1 MITID
6 MLKAFYIS
14 AQYGSFSEASRR
26 LGKAQSGISTMIA
39 NLEIDTGLK
48 LFDRSKKYPELTTE
62 GRILLNYA
70 KDILN
75 AMEDLERAVDHLNHT
90 QSERRVTLVLSDTY
104 YISPSYN
111 IIREFEEK
119 FPFVEL
125 ELLDAEGKD
134 IISLVRTG
142 RAQIG
147 LVASQHSYPVDIV
160 YNRLPNIVEMG
171 IFISKKH
178 PVLTSNKKIDRSM
191 LLKERQICLNTYVED
206 NNQPAGKVWLASDYI
221 LILEM
226 VEEGFGWAEL
236 PVSLLKDYN
245 SDLIQRLD
253 IPELTRVISTDIIRS
268 NNHSLGI
275 VSCWF
280 IERLLKEN
288 VLRS

>member
-14 AQYGSFSEASRR
+14 AKLGSFSEAARQ

-48 LFDRSKKYPELTTE
+48 LFDRSKKYPELTAE
-62 GRILLNYA
+62 GRILLTYA
-70 KDILN
+70 KNILDAVEN
-75 AMEDLERAVDHLNHT
+75 MDRAVTNLVETNI
-90 QSERRVTLVLSDTY
+90 EKRITLVLSDTY
-104 YISPSYN
+104 HISPSYN

-134 IISLVRTG
+134 IISLVQNG

-147 LVASQHSYPVDIV
+147 LVASQDSYPIDIIS
-160 YNRLPNIVEMG
+160 NRLPNIVEMG
-171 IFISKKH
+171 IFINKNH
-178 PVLTSNKKIDRSM
+178 PVLVKNKKVDRAA
-191 LLKERQICLNTYVED
+191 LLKERQICLNTYTEER
-206 NNQPAGKVWLASDYI
+206 NKPLGKVWLASDYMF
-221 LILEM
+221 ILEM

-236 PVSLLKDYN
+236 PISLLKDYN
-245 SDLIQRLD
+245 SSLIMRLD
-253 IPELTRVISTDIIRS
+253 VPDLTRVISTDIIRS
-268 NNHSLGI
+268 NQHSLGA

-280 IERLLKEN
+280 IERLLKI
-288 VLRS
+288 